1 MAKTVLN
8 GRAIGL
14 DFGTTNS
21 VASVAADGAVQT
33 AMYARPDGMET
44 IFPTL
49 LTFWQEEDARR
60 TQTKVEGGQWAID
73 VFLDYAPDCRFVKSI
88 KTFAANP
95 HFTTANIYGGRYEF
109 QAMMGAFL
117 NAMRAHSGQDW
128 GADKI
133 VLGRPIRF
141 AGQSADEELA
151 LQRYKAA
158 IDGLGFAHMQTVYEP
173 LAAAYYFVREL
184 QGEATIF
191 VGDLGGGTSDFSL
204 LRVKRKGGQ
213 FSFEPLSSCGVGI
226 AGDQFDYRIIQNT
239 LAPLLGKGSQYRSFD
254 KVLDVP
260 SNYYANLASWHEL
273 SLLRGSSLYRELVSL
288 RRDSLAPELIDRFIR
303 FIDSE
308 RLHDLYVTVSAAKS
322 ALSEAEQAQ
331 FTLELEEET
340 IEAEIKRSD
349 FEIWIEDDLNKLD
362 GLITQTLDDAGL
374 AANDVD
380 TVFLTGGTS
389 FVPAVNKLFRHR
401 FARADVESGDQ
412 LVSVA
417 NGLALIAQ
425 DEDTAQWLAG

>member
-1 MAKTVLN
+1 MEHEGRN

-21 VASVAADGAVQT
+21 VASVAMDGAVQT
-33 AMYARPDGMET
+33 ALYDRPEGAES

-60 TQTKVEGGQWAID
+60 TQTKVEGGHWAVD
-73 VFLDYAPDCRFVKSI
+73 MFLDYAPDCRFVKSL

-95 HFTTANIYGGRYEF
+95 NFTTANIYGGRYEF

-117 NAMRAHSGQDW
+117 NSMRSHSGQSW

-141 AGQSADEELA
+141 AGKGADEELA
-151 LQRYKAA
+151 MQRYKAA
-158 IDGLGFAHMQTVYEP
+158 IEGLGFARMQTVYEP
-173 LAAAYYFVREL
+173 LAAAYYFVRNL

-204 LRVKRKGGQ
+204 LRVKRTGSG

-273 SLLRGSSLYRELVSL
+273 SLLRGSALYRELVSL
-288 RRDSLAPELIDRFIR
+288 RRDSLSPDLIDRFIR

-322 ALSEAEQAQ
+322 ALSEAENAQ
-331 FTLELEEET
+331 FTLDLGDEN

-349 FEIWIEDDLNKLD
+349 FEIWIEDDLKKLD
-362 GLITQTLDDAGL
+362 GLITQTLADAGL
-374 AANDVD
+374 AAGDVD

-389 FVPAVNKLFRHR
+389 FVPAVNKLFQYR
-401 FARADVESGDQ
+401 FTRADIESGDQ

-417 NGLALIAQ
+417 GGLALIAQ
-425 DEDTAQWLAG
+425 DEDTAQWLAS